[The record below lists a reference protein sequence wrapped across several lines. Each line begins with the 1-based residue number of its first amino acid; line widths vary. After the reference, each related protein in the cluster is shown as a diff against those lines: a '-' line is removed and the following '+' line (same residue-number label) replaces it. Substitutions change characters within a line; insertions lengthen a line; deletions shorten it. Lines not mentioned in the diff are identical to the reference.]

1 MRTAVRPRP
10 VEQPA
15 LRLLGFHHAG
25 GSSGVYYPMARQ
37 LPEDWDLVLIDL
49 PGRGRRSREEPL
61 TTLEEV
67 VDTVFE
73 DVQPWLDAPFALFGH
88 SFGSLVAL
96 ELARR
101 LEAVGQRPGWVGV
114 SGRAGPSFQ
123 ARVRRRL
130 YDLDDER
137 LLAQLLAMGGTPDRI
152 HEVPEFVERFLRLTR
167 ADLRA
172 VESYS
177 PHPDRLPLSSP
188 ITAFGGDSDPW
199 APEFMLTAWAR
210 ETSGDFQH
218 RLFPGGH
225 FYFLGQA
232 LPGFTRTLVAEASA
246 QLTGAAS
253 RS

>member
-1 MRTAVRPRP
+1 MRPRP
-10 VEQPA
+10 VERPA

-25 GSSGVYYPMARQ
+25 GSSGVYWPMARQ

-49 PGRGRRSREEPL
+49 PGRGKRSRQEPL
-61 TTLEEV
+61 TAMPAVL
-67 VDTVFE
+67 DTVWE

-88 SFGSLVAL
+88 SYGSLVAV

-101 LEAVGQRPGWVGV
+101 LEAAGRRPGWVGV
-114 SGRAGPSFQ
+114 SGRAGPSYQ

-130 YDLDDER
+130 YELDDER
-137 LLAQLLAMGGTPDRI
+137 LLGQLLAMGGTPDRI

-177 PHPDRLPLSSP
+177 PDPDRVPLTAP
-188 ITAFGGDSDPW
+188 VTAFGGDIDPW
-199 APEFMLTAWAR
+199 APEFMLAGWAR
-210 ETSGDFQH
+210 ETSAEFRH

-232 LPGFTRTLVAEASA
+232 FPDFTRALVAEASA
-246 QLTGAAS
+246 RLAGAAS
-253 RS
+253 RA